1 MKPYPTDQ
9 ETHIAFFMAS
19 LSNGGIGKMR
29 IHLTRELVKRGVKV
43 DLLLGREEG
52 PYFQNVDPDVRI
64 VRLGTS
70 HAVRSLPK
78 LIRYLRREH
87 PDVLVTERIRVNVA
101 AIRARRFA
109 RVKTRIYAG
118 IHTAMSREIKNLRP
132 EKRKTHLPLMQRYY
146 PQNDG
151 YIAVSK
157 GVAED
162 LVNMIDVPA
171 GKIHVVYN
179 PVVTK
184 DLLTK
189 AREPLDHPWFMPP
202 GPPVILGTG
211 RLEPQKDFPTLLHAF
226 AAVRKSRSCRL
237 VILGEGGERN
247 SLEALASQLGIKE
260 DLQLPGFVANPYAF
274 MARADVFVLSSL
286 WEGSPNVL
294 TEALAVGTPVVS
306 TDCRDGPKEILQN
319 GRYGPLVS
327 VGDRD
332 ALADAI
338 AKTLDNPLAGRLLQS
353 AVSRFT
359 PEACADAYLEALG
372 FGRNLAKDNH

>member
-1 MKPYPTDQ
+1 
-9 ETHIAFFMAS
+9 MAS

>member
-1 MKPYPTDQ
+1 MEPTDPKI
-9 ETHIAFFMAS
+9 HIAFFMAS

-29 IHLTRELVKRGVKV
+29 VHLTSELVKRGVKV

-52 PYFQNVDPDVRI
+52 PYLQNVDPNVRI
-64 VRLGTS
+64 VKLGTS

-78 LIRYLRREH
+78 LVRYLRREH
-87 PDVLVTERIRVNVA
+87 PAVLVTERIRVNVA

-109 RVKTRIYAG
+109 RVETRIYAG
-118 IHTAMSREIKNLRP
+118 IHTAMSREIRNLRP
-132 EKRKTHLPLMQRYY
+132 EKRKTHFPLMRRYY

-151 YIAVSK
+151 YIAISK

-162 LVNMIDVPA
+162 LINMIDVPA

-189 AREPLDHPWFMPP
+189 AREPLDHPWFLP
-202 GPPVILGTG
+202 GEPPVILGTG
-211 RLEPQKDFPTLLHAF
+211 RLEPQKDFPTLVQAF
-226 AAVRKSRSCRL
+226 ALLRKSKSCRL

-247 SLEALASQLGIKE
+247 SLEALAFRLGIKD
-260 DLQLPGFVANPYAF
+260 DLQLPGFVANPYTF
-274 MARADVFVLSSL
+274 MARANVFVLSSA
-286 WEGSPNVL
+286 WEGFGNVIP
-294 TEALAVGTPVVS
+294 EAMAVGTPVVS
-306 TDCRDGPKEILQN
+306 TNCKNGPKEILQN
-319 GRYGPLVS
+319 GRFGPLVP

-338 AKTLDNPLAGRLLQS
+338 AKTLDNPLSGHVLQT

-359 PEACADAYLEALG
+359 PEACADAYLAALG
-372 FGRNLAKDNH
+372 FERNLTQDQY